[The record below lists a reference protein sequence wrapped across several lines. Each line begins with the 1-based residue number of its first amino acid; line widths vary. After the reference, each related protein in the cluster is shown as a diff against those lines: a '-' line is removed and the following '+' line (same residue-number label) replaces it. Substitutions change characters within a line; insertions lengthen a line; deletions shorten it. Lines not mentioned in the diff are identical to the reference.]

1 MSGKMGSFKADDFK
15 ELAEKLQ
22 EINERKREEFVK
34 SCIKELAARLLRA
47 VIRRT
52 PVGDYSEEVEVTA
65 KRDSKKHKKGEKYK
79 KKVNKNGKQGGTLKR
94 GWTATKSVGSEGL
107 NKGGVKA
114 YADSI
119 TVHHFGDIYVVN
131 ITNPVEYASYVEYGH
146 RLRNGKYYP
155 GKFMLTI
162 SEQEL
167 RRVTPAILESKI
179 KKFLEENMK

>member
-1 MSGKMGSFKADDFK
+1 MSGKMGNFKADDFK
-15 ELAEKLQ
+15 RFGKELEKIKSEQ
-22 EINERKREEFVK
+22 VEEFVK
-34 SCIKELAARLLRA
+34 SCIKELAARLLRG

-52 PVGDYSEEVEVTA
+52 PVGNYSEEVEVTA

-114 YADSI
+114 YVDNT
-119 TVHHFGDIYVVN
+119 TVHHFGNTYVVN